1 MLRTQIYLPESQV
14 RALRKVAAKDN
25 TSVSE
30 VIRKA
35 VDQQVI
41 KKGKPSNMRFKNA
54 GESLGFLAKEAE
66 RLKFKGPKDL
76 ATNMDKYLY
85 DKDFR

>member
-14 RALRKVAAKDN
+14 KALNKVAAQEN
-25 TSVSE
+25 ISVSE
-30 VIRKA
+30 A
-35 VDQQVI
+35 VRTAIEEKFI
-41 KKGKPSNMRFKNA
+41 KRSPKDKKKNV
-54 GESLGFLAKEAE
+54 GSWLLSLAKEAE
-66 RLKFKGPKDL
+66 RRGIKGPKDL